1 VTDDRAHEL
10 SDGMTGDPEH
20 AVAHALAD
28 ELDGYEPRDAV
39 EAADL
44 PRLQALA
51 SRADPWS
58 RTTPVHVTGS
68 AMVVHPATGRVLL
81 RWHERMDSWLHVGGH
96 VDPGE
101 STALAAAVREGR
113 EETGLADLRPWPPT
127 AGRPRP
133 VHVAVVPVPAG
144 RGEPAHE
151 HADIRYVLATDR
163 PDDATPESP
172 TAVIRWLPID
182 EAIAAVGQDNLRET
196 LARVRDLLVAANS
209 TGTEPAPP

>member
-1 VTDDRAHEL
+1 VTDDRAHDL
-10 SDGMTGDPEH
+10 THGLPDDPEH
-20 AVAHALAD
+20 DGAHALAG

-44 PRLQALA
+44 ARLQALA
-51 SRADPWS
+51 STVDPWS
-58 RTTPVHVTGS
+58 RATPVHVTGS
-68 AMVVHPATGRVLL
+68 AIVVHPATRRVLL

-172 TAVIRWLPID
+172 TAVIRWLPIG
-182 EAIAAVGQDNLRET
+182 EAIAAVGHDNLRDT
-196 LARVRDLLVAANS
+196 LARVRDLL
-209 TGTEPAPP
+209 GAPGSP